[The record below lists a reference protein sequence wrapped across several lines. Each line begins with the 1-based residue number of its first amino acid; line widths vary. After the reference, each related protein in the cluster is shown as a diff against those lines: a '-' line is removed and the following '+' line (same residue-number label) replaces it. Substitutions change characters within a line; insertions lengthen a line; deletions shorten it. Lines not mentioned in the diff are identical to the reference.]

1 MIENRARLR
10 IVRPGEKPPV
20 TNVVSFSSRE
30 ERAINAD
37 PPMEPEVRSGW
48 MHLFKDL
55 NPQEADVMWRILM
68 DENEDAIAEDLGISV
83 TEVQA
88 IRVVASVKIGGQ
100 ISS

>member
-20 TNVVSFSSRE
+20 TNVVSFRSRE
-30 ERAINAD
+30 EKPIVANNT
-37 PPMEPEVRSGW
+37 MEPEFRSGW
-48 MHLFKDL
+48 MFFLKDL